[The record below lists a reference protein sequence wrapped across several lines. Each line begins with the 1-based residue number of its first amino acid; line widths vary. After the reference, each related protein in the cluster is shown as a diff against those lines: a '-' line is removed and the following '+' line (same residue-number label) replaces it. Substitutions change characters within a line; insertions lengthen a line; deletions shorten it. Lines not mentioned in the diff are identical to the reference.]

1 MFGGHD
7 ERCAVF
13 KSAPDGGPS
22 QEPCVL
28 PVFDRAVVS
37 QVTVLR
43 TNRAHH
49 NSREG
54 WVWTYLRACLACAV
68 GYDEAREIVDDVRED
83 TLEGVTR
90 A

>member
-1 MFGGHD
+1 M
-7 ERCAVF
+7 
-13 KSAPDGGPS
+13 APS
-22 QEPCVL
+22 CVR

-54 WVWTYLRACLACAV
+54 WVWTYLRACLACSV
-68 GYDEAREIVDDVRED
+68 GYDEAREVVDDVRED
-83 TLEGVTR
+83 FLGGV
-90 A
+90 AHA